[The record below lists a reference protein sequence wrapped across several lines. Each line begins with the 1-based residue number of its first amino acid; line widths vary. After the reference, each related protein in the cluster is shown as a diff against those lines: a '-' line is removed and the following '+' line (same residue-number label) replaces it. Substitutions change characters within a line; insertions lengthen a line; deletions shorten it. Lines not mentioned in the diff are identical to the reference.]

1 MGLGSMQAMLCREQ
15 MQNRQCEM
23 ATNTSFLSVSTQHNL
38 PSGDR
43 EAPQTQEFLGPRY
56 EAKCHYSFAF
66 ISSDSC
72 YGDNQGKLCML
83 PQKLF
88 SPSVDSGAPVPVL
101 CAVMN

>member
-1 MGLGSMQAMLCREQ
+1 MDLGSVQAMLCREQ

-23 ATNTSFLSVSTQHNL
+23 AANTSFLSVPTQPNL
-38 PSGDR
+38 LSGDR
-43 EAPQTQEFLGPRY
+43 ETPQTQEFQGPRY
-56 EAKCHYSFAF
+56 EAKRHYSFAF

-72 YGDNQGKLCML
+72 CGDNQGNLCTL

-88 SPSVDSGAPVPVL
+88 SPSVDFGAPVPVL